1 MCDCLGNNDIY
12 FYDIMDDSLLT
23 KAMLNLI
30 YRVLIFGR
38 LVCHIAKVGR
48 KVSCSST
55 CVQMLIVV
63 NWSYPANSQN
73 FIGLFLVTFLVSSV
87 VSTLLIVL
95 LVF

>member
-12 FYDIMDDSLLT
+12 FYGIMDDSLLT

-48 KVSCSST
+48 TSHLQFDSCSNVDS
-55 CVQMLIVV
+55 
-63 NWSYPANSQN
+63 
-73 FIGLFLVTFLVSSV
+73 G
-87 VSTLLIVL
+87 
-95 LVF
+95 